1 MGTNTTIWKINL
13 KMNQFNDFLHKKLL
27 NLPFNL
33 NNIIKEFL
41 DLNQESRV
49 AIVGGYPRD
58 LLIQEIHNEKKIH
71 PIDLDFVIEGSALSL
86 AKYIKQN
93 IQNVELCLIKEF
105 DIYNT
110 VEMNINNTKV
120 DIASARE
127 EIYTSPGN
135 NPQVKKST
143 IENDLKRRDFSI
155 NSIAFDFSENALIDL
170 YGGINHIKK
179 KELHLLHVNSIRD
192 DPSRLLRCA
201 KYASRL
207 GFNISNNSLD
217 QAQKI
222 ISYWPW
228 KNLND
233 KSVEKLPP
241 GISIRLRMELF
252 EIINNENLGSVLSI
266 LNDWKVIQLLDKS
279 ITINKKYL
287 RGLSWI
293 KRLKGSLILYL
304 IKDSKSLDVTCRRFF
319 INTKEKK
326 ILFDFLNLKNDL
338 NSNKK
343 EFLNF
348 SPSRWTN
355 FIEEHHFDIET
366 IKLIISEGGIFWKS
380 FFRWLFVYRFIKAKK
395 DGETLKK
402 EGWNPGKE
410 MGKEIKRLRYLEIDK
425 LNRN

>member
-1 MGTNTTIWKINL
+1 MENKSNEV
-13 KMNQFNDFLHKKLL
+13 NQFNDFLHKKLL

-49 AIVGGYPRD
+49 AIVGGYSRD

-71 PIDLDFVIEGSALSL
+71 SIDIDFVIEGSALSL
-86 AKYIKQN
+86 ARYIKQN

-127 EIYTSPGN
+127 EIYTSPGT
-135 NPQVKKST
+135 NPKVKKST

-155 NSIAFDFSENALIDL
+155 NSIAFDFSTNELIDL

-179 KELHLLHVNSIRD
+179 KELHLLHGNSISD

-207 GFNISNNSLD
+207 GFDISHDSLN
-217 QAQKI
+217 QAQQI
-222 ISYWPW
+222 LSYWPW
-228 KNLND
+228 KTLKD
-233 KSVEKLPP
+233 KYVEKLPP

-252 EIINNENLGSVLSI
+252 EIINNDNLGSVLSI
-266 LNDWKVIQLLDKS
+266 LNDWKVTQLLDDS
-279 ITINKKYL
+279 IKVDTKFL

-293 KRLKGSLILYL
+293 KRLKGNLILYL
-304 IKDSKSLDVTCRRFF
+304 IKDSKSLEIICNRFF

-326 ILFDFLNLKNDL
+326 ILFDFLNLKKDL

-343 EFLNF
+343 EFLDF
-348 SPSRWTN
+348 SPSRWTK

-380 FFRWLFVYRFIKAKK
+380 FFRWLFVYRFIKSKK

-402 EGWNPGKE
+402 EGWKPGKE
-410 MGKEIKRLRYLEIDK
+410 MGEEIKRLRYLEIDK
-425 LNRN
+425 FN

>member
-1 MGTNTTIWKINL
+1 
-13 KMNQFNDFLHKKLL
+13 MNQFNDFLSKKLL

-49 AIVGGYPRD
+49 AIVGGYTRD
-58 LLIQEIHNEKKIH
+58 LLIQEIHNKKKIH

-105 DIYNT
+105 DMYNT

-127 EIYTSPGN
+127 EIYTSPGS

-207 GFNISNNSLD
+207 GFNISNSSLD

-252 EIINNENLGSVLSI
+252 EIINNDNLGAVLSI
-266 LNDWKVIQLLDKS
+266 LNDWEVTQLLDKS
-279 ITINKKYL
+279 ITINTRYL

-293 KRLKGSLILYL
+293 KRLKGSLILYI
-304 IKDSKSLDVTCRRFF
+304 IKDSKSPDVTCQRFF

-326 ILFDFLNLKNDL
+326 ILFDFLNLKKDFNL
-338 NSNKK
+338 NKK

-380 FFRWLFVYRFIKAKK
+380 FFRWLFVYRFIKSKK

-402 EGWNPGKE
+402 EGWEPGKE

-425 LNRN
+425 LNKN

>member
-1 MGTNTTIWKINL
+1 
-13 KMNQFNDFLHKKLL
+13 MNQLNDFLHKKLL

-33 NNIIKEFL
+33 NNIIRKFL

-71 PIDLDFVIEGSALSL
+71 PIDIDFVIEGSALLL

-93 IQNVELCLIKEF
+93 IKNVELCLIKEF

-127 EIYTSPGN
+127 EIYTSPGS

-155 NSIAFDFSENALIDL
+155 NSIAFDFSKNALIDL

-201 KYASRL
+201 KYSSRL
-207 GFNISNNSLD
+207 GFNISNSSLD

-228 KNLND
+228 KTVNG

-241 GISIRLRMELF
+241 GISIRMRMELF
-252 EIINNENLGSVLSI
+252 EIINKDNLGSVLSI
-266 LNDWKVIQLLDKS
+266 LNDWKVTQLLDKS
-279 ITINKKYL
+279 ITINTKYL

-293 KRLKGSLILYL
+293 KRLEGNLILYL
-304 IKDSKSLDVTCRRFF
+304 IKDSKSLDVTCQRFF

-326 ILFDFLNLKNDL
+326 ILFDFLNLKKDL

-355 FIEEHHFDIET
+355 FIEEHHLDIET

-380 FFRWLFVYRFIKAKK
+380 FFRWLFIYRFIKSKK

-402 EGWNPGKE
+402 EGWKPGKE

-425 LNRN
+425 FNRN